1 MDADPHITPIEYVT
15 ADLPGIGGVLKQRPE
30 DFLVEEIPLYEP
42 SGAGEHFY
50 LFVQKRE
57 MTTLELVGKIA
68 KHFGVS
74 RRAVGYAGLKDKH
87 AITRQVLSIHMPG
100 RKLDEF
106 PLFEHHHATVLWA
119 ALHSNK
125 LRRGHLKGNRFSI
138 RVREVDATG
147 AVGAKRVLDVLE
159 AVGVANRVGE
169 QRFGILKNNHLIGAA
184 IIVGDHQRAI
194 DLLVGPGDACG
205 DNHAESRGL
214 YAQGR
219 YADAARLL
227 PRGMRPERA
236 VLSALARGM
245 PADRAVRTIETS
257 VLSFFFSAFQSAA
270 FNDVLDTRITEGA
283 LGQLRDG
290 DVAFLHGN
298 RAQFDVDEQ
307 VMADPTT
314 EGRLAS
320 FEISP
325 SGPMWGAGMKRA
337 RGQTGDTELGALG
350 TLGVSTEELDAFAS
364 QSMTSM
370 SGDRRPLRV
379 PLIDPEVEGGI
390 DEHGHYVRCAFELPR
405 GSFATVVMDEMMK
418 SRRVAEAGA

>member
-1 MDADPHITPIEYVT
+1 MPPNPHATPVEYVT
-15 ADLPGIGGVLKQRPE
+15 ADVPGIGGVLKQRPE

-42 SGAGEHFY
+42 CGEGEHFY

-68 KHFGVS
+68 KHFGVT

-87 AITRQVLSIHMPG
+87 AITRQLLSIHLPG

-106 PLFEHHHATVLWA
+106 PLFEHGLAVVLWA
-119 ALHSNK
+119 DLHTNK

-138 RVREVDATG
+138 RVRGVDGTG
-147 AVGAKRVLDVLE
+147 AVEAKRVLDRLE
-159 AVGVANRVGE
+159 TIGVANRIGE
-169 QRFGILKNNHLIGAA
+169 QRFGILKNNHLIGGA
-184 IIVGDHQRAI
+184 ILEGDHRRAT
-194 DLLVGPGDACG
+194 DLLVGPNAIYT

-214 YAQGR
+214 YADGR

-227 PRGMRPERA
+227 PGGMRAERA
-236 VLSALARGM
+236 VLNALARGST
-245 PADRAVRTIETS
+245 PEQAVRAIDTS

-270 FNDVLDTRITEGA
+270 FNDVLDRRISAGT
-283 LGQLRDG
+283 LGELHPG

-298 RAQFDVDEQ
+298 RAQFDVDEH
-307 VMADPTT
+307 VAGDPGTA
-314 EGRLAS
+314 GRLAS

-325 SGPMWGAGMKRA
+325 SGPMWGAEMKRA
-337 RGQTGDTELGALG
+337 RGDTDKIEIEALAALG
-350 TLGVSTEELDAFAS
+350 VHTEQLDAFAS
-364 QSMTSM
+364 RSVTSM
-370 SGDRRPLRV
+370 QGDRRPLRV

-405 GSFATVVMDEMMK
+405 GSFATVAMDEVIK
-418 SRRVAEAGA
+418 ARPDA